1 MMHIIIVILGSLIAN
16 YGGQVAHQIGIRNK
30 LDVMADSAYTYCL
43 TNDYEPRFFLLI
55 DMKIHSG
62 RKRFFIYDYQSH
74 NVMESSLV
82 SHGCGDSLWGSDET
96 KTCPVFSNVPE
107 SHCSSLG
114 KYRVG
119 KRGYS
124 NWGININYRLHGLEK
139 SNGNANARDVV
150 LHSWF
155 DISEE
160 ETYPAGSPEGWGC
173 PAVSNDFM
181 TALDSVLIKSR
192 KPILLWIYQ

>member
-1 MMHIIIVILGSLIAN
+1 MQFILLILLSIASQLEN
-16 YGGQVAHQIGIRNK
+16 EVEHQKDFYTR
-30 LDVMADSAYTYCL
+30 LDTKADSAYLFCTTHQYN
-43 TNDYEPRFFLLI
+43 TDIFLLF
-55 DMKIHSG
+55 DARIHSG
-62 RKRFFIYDYQSH
+62 KKRFFIYDYKSKSILT
-74 NVMESSLV
+74 SSLC

-96 KTCPVFSNVPE
+96 KTCPVFSNMPE

-139 SNGNANARDVV
+139 SNSKANARDVV

-181 TALDSVLIKSR
+181 AALDSVLIKSR
-192 KPILLWIYQ
+192 KPVLLWIYH